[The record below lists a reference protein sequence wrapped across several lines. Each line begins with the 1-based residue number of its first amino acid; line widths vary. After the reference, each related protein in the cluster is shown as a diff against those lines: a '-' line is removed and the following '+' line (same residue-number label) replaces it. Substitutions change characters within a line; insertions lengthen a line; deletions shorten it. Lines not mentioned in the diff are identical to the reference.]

1 MNYYS
6 RSSPI
11 KNKNKSIHPG
21 FLIDSLETEHCPSSS
36 RKLTPRSILSRHHS
50 MNQSNNKIDDSDWN
64 PHSDEILIVESNDS
78 DHENHDNN

>member
-11 KNKNKSIHPG
+11 KNKNRSIHPG
-21 FLIDSLETEHCPSSS
+21 FLIDSLDTEHRPPSS

-50 MNQSNNKIDDSDWN
+50 MNQSTSKIDDSDWN
-64 PHSDEILIVESNDS
+64 PDSEQILIVESYDS
-78 DHENHDNN
+78 DH